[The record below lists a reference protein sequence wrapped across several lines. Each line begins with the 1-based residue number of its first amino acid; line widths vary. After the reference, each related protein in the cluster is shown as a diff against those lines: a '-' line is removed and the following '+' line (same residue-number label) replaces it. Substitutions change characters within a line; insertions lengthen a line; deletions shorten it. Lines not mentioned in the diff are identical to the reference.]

1 MKDTVNIPGNQDGA
15 NWNKTAANPGKGIV
29 CVMNVNE
36 PAILRMSVEA
46 PRRRPGCGANRAVS
60 CSEVQ
65 GRAVYRHYC
74 QEWHGADLSGNG
86 NHPSLVDI
94 TSRVGADTVRS
105 TVSGGR
111 GPMPAFS
118 SDIKEAD
125 MNLPLPYHISSGASA
140 AKVRSTS
147 VRETNIRDLLR
158 LLRLHSPCSRADLTR
173 LSGLT
178 APTVSAGISRL
189 QRLGLVTT
197 LGQASSNGGRPP
209 GLLEFNAR
217 HGYVV
222 GVDIGGS
229 HLGIVMADLNGTIV
243 GRGTTIFRAER
254 RPKAVTEMIADGIK
268 RISQQQKVPM
278 SKILHIAVGA
288 PGITDVA
295 AGRVLSAYSLTD
307 WHDVPLRD
315 LVEEKTRISTTVDN
329 DVNLSALGEAWCGA
343 ARNVANFIFLAIG
356 TGVGAGIVVN
366 GTLHHGANWSAGEVG
381 YMLLPGLR
389 SDPPLIDGAG
399 ALESAVGGQSV
410 REAWIGQTGSAP
422 SVQAPLATEIFD
434 LAATGDSVGREILSR
449 VAEHLAMAI
458 TNLSLVLD
466 LSLVVLGGGVGYHPG
481 LLRAIEKRLE
491 RNQFARPQLIV
502 SGLNGEAQ
510 IYGAI
515 WLALQAVE
523 AQDFRNPGPQD
534 KKESARAMAADR

>member
-1 MKDTVNIPGNQDGA
+1 
-15 NWNKTAANPGKGIV
+15 
-29 CVMNVNE
+29 
-36 PAILRMSVEA
+36 
-46 PRRRPGCGANRAVS
+46 
-60 CSEVQ
+60 
-65 GRAVYRHYC
+65 
-74 QEWHGADLSGNG
+74 
-86 NHPSLVDI
+86 
-94 TSRVGADTVRS
+94 
-105 TVSGGR
+105 
-111 GPMPAFS
+111 
-118 SDIKEAD
+118 
-125 MNLPLPYHISSGASA
+125 MNLPLPYHVSSHASA
-140 AKVRSTS
+140 AKLRSTS

-158 LLRLHSPCSRADLTR
+158 LLRLHSPCSRADLAR
-173 LSGLT
+173 MSGLT

-189 QRLGLVTT
+189 QRHGLVTT
-197 LGQASSNGGRPP
+197 LARASSNGGRPP

-343 ARNVANFIFLAIG
+343 ARDVANFIFLAIG

-366 GTLHHGANWSAGEVG
+366 RTLHHGANWSAGEVG
-381 YMLLPGLR
+381 YMLLPGLT

-399 ALESAVGGQSV
+399 ALESAVGGQRV
-410 REAWIGQTGSAP
+410 RQAWIGQTGNEP
-422 SVQAPLATEIFD
+422 SVHAPLATDIFD

-449 VAEHLAMAI
+449 VAEQLAMAI

-466 LSLVVLGGGVGYHPG
+466 LSLVVLGGGVGHHPG

-491 RNQFARPQLIV
+491 RNQFAKPQLIV
-502 SGLNGEAQ
+502 SSLKGEAQ

-523 AQDFRNPGPQD
+523 AQDYRNQGPKD
-534 KKESARAMAADR
+534 KKESAKPMAADR